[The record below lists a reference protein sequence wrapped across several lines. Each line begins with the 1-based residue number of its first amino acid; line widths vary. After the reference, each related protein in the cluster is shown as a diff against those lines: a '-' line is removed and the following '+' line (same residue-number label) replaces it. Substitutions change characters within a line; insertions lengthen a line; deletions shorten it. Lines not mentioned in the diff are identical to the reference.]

1 MALSSSELKS
11 NFSAQNKTTNGKPVS
26 KMDYANSEKI
36 IQAEVEIC
44 YS

>member
-1 MALSSSELKS
+1 MASSSSEVK
-11 NFSAQNKTTNGKPVS
+11 FIFTAQNKTTNGKPVS